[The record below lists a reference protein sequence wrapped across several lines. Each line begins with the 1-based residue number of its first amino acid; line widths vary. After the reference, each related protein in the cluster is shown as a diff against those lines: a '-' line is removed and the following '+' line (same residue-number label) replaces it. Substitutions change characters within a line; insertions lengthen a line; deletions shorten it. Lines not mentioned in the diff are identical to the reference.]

1 MLFSKLLSSVG
12 HFLARYQRG
21 VMAYT
26 PPDLKSESE
35 SDVDFNE
42 SEPESHSPAL
52 AAPASSSAPNEDSLP
67 ALAARESAAPEQDNS
82 PAVAALERWRH
93 QHQAEAFGSWVEL
106 WHFCRHQRTIVAA
119 AIARKCS
126 QEMRCSFWLWRTISS
141 SPAVD
146 PAIAEYRQ
154 RAIHRF
160 EQRVAT
166 RQRHQMSSACL
177 LAWRTTTS
185 TSILRRNTWVSR
197 TLRHNFTAWHG
208 YSRAHNRLRR
218 SLGRIMHR
226 RAAGAFAHWRR
237 LSGAAISER
246 QRRSNLARR
255 IVRRMSQLLLARG
268 LAAWCE
274 QHHRRRRQH
283 ALLERTARRIVGRRQ
298 AAAMA
303 GWHQYG
309 RRVTLCRSAT
319 LHLQHRTASRSFR
332 TWAACAQ
339 HLRREHVLVG
349 RALARL
355 RARGLYRA
363 CVAWHAY
370 AVIRRREMVAMG
382 RQLQRLTNRRMW
394 MAWSRW
400 VSVYKAQTR
409 HNADLNE
416 SRFKGQGGAAVDDEY
431 ARMITIVTQ
440 TEERTRIMEE
450 RARKMSDIL
459 AKKAWQV
466 AASHA

>member
-1 MLFSKLLSSVG
+1 MQARVG
-12 HFLARYQRG
+12 FGGQ
-21 VMAYT
+21 
-26 PPDLKSESE
+26 
-35 SDVDFNE
+35 
-42 SEPESHSPAL
+42 
-52 AAPASSSAPNEDSLP
+52 
-67 ALAARESAAPEQDNS
+67 
-82 PAVAALERWRH
+82 WR
-93 QHQAEAFGSWVEL
+93 
-106 WHFCRHQRTIVAA
+106 
-119 AIARKCS
+119 
-126 QEMRCSFWLWRTISS
+126 RCSVW
-141 SPAVD
+141 
-146 PAIAEYRQ
+146 
-154 RAIHRF
+154 
-160 EQRVAT
+160 QRVAKELCW
-166 RQRHQMSSACL
+166 ACW
-177 LAWRTTTS
+177 A
-185 TSILRRNTWVSR
+185 
-197 TLRHNFTAWHG
+197 
-208 YSRAHNRLRR
+208 AHRERSELLRR

-370 AVIRRREMVAMG
+370 AVLRRRQEVATG